1 MPSIENR
8 KHARISVSV
17 PVYFSSLDGQG
28 TTLSFSMGVIRDVSQ
43 TGVALE
49 VYSAPESEL
58 VLLSFIDVSG
68 TTREMRGKT
77 VYSKN
82 FESGLVKMGVMLL
95 GSSAEIISFVK
106 ELVRFH
112 HYTKKSVSD
121 NPY

>member
-1 MPSIENR
+1 MPSVENR
-8 KHARISVSV
+8 KNARISVSV

-43 TGVALE
+43 SGVALE

-58 VLLSFIDVSG
+58 VLLCFIDVSG
-68 TTREMRGKT
+68 NTREMRGKT

-82 FESGLVKMGVMLL
+82 VESGMVKMGGLLL
-95 GSSAEIISFVK
+95 GNPAEKIGFVK

-112 HYTKKSVSD
+112 HYTKRSV
-121 NPY
+121 N

>member
-1 MPSIENR
+1 M
-8 KHARISVSV
+8 
-17 PVYFSSLDGQG
+17 YFSSLDGQG

-43 TGVALE
+43 SGVALE

-68 TTREMRGKT
+68 NTREMRGKT

-121 NPY
+121 NPS

>member
-1 MPSIENR
+1 MPGVENR
-8 KHARISVSV
+8 KHARIAVSV

-43 TGVALE
+43 SGVALE

-68 TTREMRGKT
+68 TTQEMRGKT

-95 GSSAEIISFVK
+95 GSSAEKISFVK

-112 HYTKKSVSD
+112 HYTKRSI
-121 NPY
+121 N